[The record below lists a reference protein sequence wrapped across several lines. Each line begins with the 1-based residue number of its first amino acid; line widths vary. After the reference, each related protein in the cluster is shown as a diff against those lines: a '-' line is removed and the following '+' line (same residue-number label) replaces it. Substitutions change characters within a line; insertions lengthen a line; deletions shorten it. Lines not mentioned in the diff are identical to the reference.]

1 MKSVTEF
8 WAISLNQG
16 LTKKAALDAE
26 GKTPE
31 EVSAALGEQLKMEGE
46 KLTHFINAMEVASQN
61 PEKLSRVR
69 VVTLAEGENAPQK
82 ALQVEAHHYVPEFQ
96 TAPRPAQAKKA
107 EAGGKGGRSG
117 GGGGGGRGGGGHGG
131 KTKTSPWG
139 LTPEE
144 KAAKKQ
150 SGKAPKHNTG
160 Y

>member
-16 LTKKAALDAE
+16 LAKKTALTTE
-26 GKTPE
+26 GKSPE
-31 EVSAALGEQLKMEGE
+31 EVSAAIGEQFKMEGE

-69 VVTLAEGENAPQK
+69 VVSLAEGENAPQK
-82 ALQVEAHHYVPEFQ
+82 AIQVEAHHYFPEFQ
-96 TAPRPAQAKKA
+96 AAPKPVQSKKA
-107 EAGGKGGRSG
+107 GADQKGGRG

-144 KAAKKQ
+144 KAAKKTP
-150 SGKAPKHNTG
+150 GKAPKHNTG